1 MARRR
6 CSRSFLDSAVWGAGW
21 LSLVGVISC
30 RWFTNS
36 VLVMVGSMVSF
47 SSFLGAF
54 MCLWANYGV
63 GRGLLLLWGWFMSLS
78 ESLVFPCPFALV
90 SKRAGGSGLFGE
102 GVSAVAGT
110 DEVCRADVGRIVEG
124 EPFTLE

>member
-1 MARRR
+1 
-6 CSRSFLDSAVWGAGW
+6 
-21 LSLVGVISC
+21 
-30 RWFTNS
+30 
-36 VLVMVGSMVSF
+36 MVSF

-63 GRGLLLLWGWFMSLS
+63 GRVLLLLWGWFMSLS
-78 ESLVFPCPFALV
+78 ESLFLPPCPFALV

-110 DEVCRADVGRIVEG
+110 DEVCRADVGCVVEG
-124 EPFTLE
+124 ESFTLE